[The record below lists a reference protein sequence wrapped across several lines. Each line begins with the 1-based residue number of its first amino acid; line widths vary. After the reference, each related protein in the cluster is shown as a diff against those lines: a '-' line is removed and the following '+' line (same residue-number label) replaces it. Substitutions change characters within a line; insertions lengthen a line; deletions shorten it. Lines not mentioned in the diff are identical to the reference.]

1 MSYFLSKEEC
11 ELILSDDSEWQF
23 YNQDFKY
30 FQKVIELS
38 WLNFK
43 LTKHLENEKKI
54 IVNEKIDTRIIKLTK
69 GDKLATHSFD
79 YSNSKSLYRNTI
91 FTIVVFLNEDFTGGG
106 YFFNY
111 SETKINRGYSVIHDR
126 STRQSISKI
135 KDGDCYLLFS
145 HFGKISSNKLF

>member
-1 MSYFLSKEEC
+1 MSYLLSKEEC

-38 WLNFK
+38 WLNLK
-43 LTKHLENEKKI
+43 LTKYLENEKKI

-79 YSNSKSLYRNTI
+79 YSNSKSLYCNTI
-91 FTIVVFLNEDFTGGG
+91 FTIVVFLNEDFIGGE

-111 SETKINRGYSVIHDR
+111 SETKIFHSFYSSYAFKFNFFIF
-126 STRQSISKI
+126 K
-135 KDGDCYLLFS
+135 KKF
-145 HFGKISSNKLF
+145 